1 MKLAFRLIKY
11 YLPNKYMFSIIRT
24 SSSSSSNNSDKIRM
38 KPEPTQCCGT
48 GCQNCSWIKYTDEL
62 LDYYKD
68 LKDEKDNDLNKI
80 LNEIQKIE
88 DPILRDFLIMEI
100 KFKFK

>member
-1 MKLAFRLIKY
+1 
-11 YLPNKYMFSIIRT
+11 
-24 SSSSSSNNSDKIRM
+24 
-38 KPEPTQCCGT
+38 
-48 GCQNCSWIKYTDEL
+48 L

-88 DPILRDFLIMEI
+88 DPIVRDFLIMEI
-100 KFKFK
+100 KIKFK

>member
-1 MKLAFRLIKY
+1 MKLASRLIKY
-11 YLPNKYMFSIIRT
+11 YLPNKYMFSLIR
-24 SSSSSSNNSDKIRM
+24 SSSNKSDKIKM

-62 LDYYKD
+62 LEYYKD
-68 LKDEKDNDLNKI
+68 LKNEKDNDLNKI

-88 DPILRDFLIMEI
+88 DPIVRDFLIMEI